1 MKEQSGIRW
10 AYEEMVAACNE
21 MRSGIAEARAYER
34 FGRRCEQTCYVRLG
48 TILSGGLQKSSEGM
62 TELLLN
68 EAEEAMEDRRQLAK
82 KKQNWIDFNCGVMVN
97 DTPLDELSE
106 NLLDFVLEI
115 ASGKKSKSEEAG
127 FHDMAIFKQGVTL

>member
-1 MKEQSGIRW
+1 MDEDDI
-10 AYEEMVAACNE
+10 E
-21 MRSGIAEARAYER
+21 
-34 FGRRCEQTCYVRLG
+34 YVRYYV
-48 TILSGGLQKSSEGM
+48 S
-62 TELLLN
+62 
-68 EAEEAMEDRRQLAK
+68 DRTSFKLVTDQLEN